1 MYDVIVVGGGPAG
14 ITAALYALRKRLD
27 VLVISQD
34 LGGKINYQLEL
45 PYQDTSE
52 VIRGSDVVEQ
62 FWQELDRLA
71 YARRLERVVSVQRR
85 EDAFTVTTETGMD
98 FVGRCV
104 ILATGARIKQLG
116 VPGERDYMGR
126 GLSYSAI
133 SHASLFVNKEVTVVG
148 QGELALRAAAEL
160 AQLATVV
167 NLVLPAGVAL
177 DTPLGRKLDRSMKAV
192 IWEGHQ
198 VKAIQGNGYANRLL
212 LKAPDGCLTT
222 LPSDGIFVEMGL
234 IPNSEPV
241 RDLVEL
247 DAGGYVIV
255 DNRNRT
261 NCPGLF
267 AAGDVTNV
275 CTEQVLVAVGDGA
288 KAALSAFDYLLSCL

>member
-1 MYDVIVVGGGPAG
+1 MYDVIIVGGGPAG

-27 VLVISQD
+27 VFVISQD

-45 PYQDTSE
+45 PDQDTRE

-85 EDAFTVTTETGMD
+85 DDVFTVTTEASVD
-98 FVGRCV
+98 FEGRSV

-167 NLVLPAGVAL
+167 NLVMPAGAGL
-177 DTPLGRKLDRSMKAV
+177 DTPLARKLDRSMKAV

-198 VKAIQGNGYANRLL
+198 VKAIQGNGYADRLL
-212 LKAPDGCLTT
+212 LQAPDGRLTT

-241 RDLVEL
+241 HGLVEL
-247 DAGGYVIV
+247 DAEGHVVV

-275 CTEQVLVAVGDGA
+275 CTEQVLIAVGDGA
-288 KAALSAFDYLLSCL
+288 KAALSAFDYLLSRL

>member
-45 PYQDTSE
+45 PYQDTRE

-71 YARRLERVVSVQRR
+71 YVRRLERVVSVQRR
-85 EDAFTVTTETGMD
+85 DDVFTVTTEASVD
-98 FVGRCV
+98 FEGRSV

-167 NLVLPAGVAL
+167 NLVMPAGAGL
-177 DTPLGRKLDRSMKAV
+177 DTPLARKLDRSMKAV

-198 VKAIQGNGYANRLL
+198 VKAIQGNGYADRLL
-212 LKAPDGCLTT
+212 LQAPDGRLTT

-241 RDLVEL
+241 HGLVEL
-247 DAGGYVIV
+247 DAEGHVVV
-255 DNRNRT
+255 DNRNHT

-288 KAALSAFDYLLSCL
+288 KAALSAFDYLLSRL

>member
-1 MYDVIVVGGGPAG
+1 MYDVIVIGGGPAG

-71 YARRLERVVSVQRR
+71 YARRLERVISVQRR
-85 EDAFTVTTETGMD
+85 EDFFTVTTETGMD
-98 FVGRCV
+98 FEGRCV

-167 NLVLPAGVAL
+167 NLVLPAGVAR
-177 DTPLGRKLDRSMKAV
+177 DTPLARKLDRSMKAV

-198 VKAIQGNGYANRLL
+198 VKAIQGNGYADRLL
-212 LKAPDGCLTT
+212 LKAPDGQLTT

-241 RDLVEL
+241 HGLADL
-247 DAGGYVIV
+247 DAGGHVVV
-255 DNRNRT
+255 DNRNCT
-261 NCPGLF
+261 TCPGLF

-288 KAALSAFDYLLSCL
+288 KAALSAFDYLLARL

>member
-14 ITAALYALRKRLD
+14 MTAALYALRKRLD

-45 PYQDTSE
+45 PYQDTCE

-85 EDAFTVTTETGMD
+85 EDVFTVTTEASMD
-98 FVGRCV
+98 FAGRSV

-212 LKAPDGCLTT
+212 LKAPDGRLIT

-241 RDLVEL
+241 RGLAEL